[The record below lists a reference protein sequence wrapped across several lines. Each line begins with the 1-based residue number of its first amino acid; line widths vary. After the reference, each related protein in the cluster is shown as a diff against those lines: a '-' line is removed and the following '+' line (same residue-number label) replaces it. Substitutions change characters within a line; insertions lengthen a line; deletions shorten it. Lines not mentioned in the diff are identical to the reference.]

1 MLCTNDTFSLVMPP
15 LSKMVAD
22 ELITTAH
29 NLADA
34 ARGITLKYFRSAH
47 LHAENK
53 KAASFDPVTQA
64 DREAENEIRK
74 ILSKQR
80 PNDTIIGEEFA
91 QTIGKSG
98 ISWIIDPIDGTRA
111 FLSGSPTWG
120 VLIAVS
126 NGKEPVYGI
135 IDQPYI
141 GERFEGGFGLAHYNG
156 PLGKHPLAT
165 RSYRPIEQSI
175 LFSTFPEIGTSNE
188 QMSFQRVSQKVR
200 LTRYGLDC
208 YAYCLLAAGHIDLV
222 IEAGL
227 QPYDIAAPIA
237 VVKAAG
243 GIVSNWSGDD
253 CQAGGQIIAAA
264 NPEIHAEALALLNKA

>member
-34 ARGITLKYFRSAH
+34 ARGITLKYFRSVH

-53 KAASFDPVTQA
+53 KVASFDPVTQA